1 MCTAPQPDW
10 FLLRLIPFSFFPS
23 PQPTTTSSVSW
34 DKAWLFD
41 LSICFGLASL
51 VDRRQVLDHQKVPL
65 CPSGQIKAT
74 TE

>member
-1 MCTAPQPDW
+1 VCTAPQPDQ
-10 FLLRLIPFSFFPS
+10 FLLRLIPFPFFLS

-41 LSICFGLASL
+41 LTSV
-51 VDRRQVLDHQKVPL
+51 VDGTWVLEHQKVPP
-65 CPSGQIKAT
+65 CPSGQIKAV